1 MNKII
6 IERVLKES
14 KYIINNKKT
23 VREVAKIFNVS
34 KSTVHKDM
42 QERLIEIDLGLYK
55 KVEDVF
61 QYHKNIRHLN
71 GGEATKQKYLKL
83 KKSLI

>member
-1 MNKII
+1 MNKKI

-14 KYIINNKKT
+14 KYIINNKQT
-23 VREVAKIFNVS
+23 VREAAKVFKVS

-42 QERLIEIDLGLYK
+42 QDRLIEIDLGLYK

-61 QYHKNIRHLN
+61 EYHKTIRHLN

-83 KKSLI
+83 KKSLS